1 MLMTQSSICR
11 FPSRTRASL
20 RFSLQ
25 MKPES
30 LPALAAGYLHAQR
43 FRDAVMTFNF
53 QMSEGLRSI
62 LPNLTNTFTL
72 RSQTHNHCTRFMDML
87 DVPLY
92 RTMVAHRGSSCGRTQ
107 IFYNTWH
114 LL

>member
-62 LPNLTNTFTL
+62 IPNQQIYIKITNTQSL
-72 RSQTHNHCTRFMDML
+72 HEMYCMDML

-92 RTMVAHRGSSCGRTQ
+92 RTRVAHRGS
-107 IFYNTWH
+107 
-114 LL
+114 